1 MTNLLVASAGLF
13 LAAGVSLAAAA
24 GPQIPSS
31 VLPGR
36 ERDRFTESPVEKFMR
51 PGVPQPPE
59 VLAPWGGSQCVVKPS
74 RSSKSRSARHKN
86 C

>member
-1 MTNLLVASAGLF
+1 MTNLLGASGLF
-13 LAAGVSLAAAA
+13 LAAGISLAAAA

-31 VLPGR
+31 DLPGR

-51 PGVPQPPE
+51 PGVPQPPP
-59 VLAPWGGSQCVVKPS
+59 VLAPWGGSQCANPS
-74 RSSKSRSARHKN
+74 RRSKSRSAKRKS